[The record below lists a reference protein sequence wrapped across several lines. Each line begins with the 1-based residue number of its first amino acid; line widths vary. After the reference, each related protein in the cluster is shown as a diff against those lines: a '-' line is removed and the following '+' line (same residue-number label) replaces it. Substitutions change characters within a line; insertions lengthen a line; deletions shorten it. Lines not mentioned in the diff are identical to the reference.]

1 MFKLLHEWPPTE
13 WERETVTAQSTVIH
27 SRTKRTALRSGAIIA
42 LVVGA
47 VLLGLEWIAQRPSRE
62 LRSADALLAEAYSKQ
77 RAFELRLRARAEMLD
92 RHYEDAV
99 STSIATQTLATPTTG
114 KLVFNKYGDEYFLSQ
129 IWKAGS
135 NRGNE
140 LRKSRREAEVAAST
154 RRGVHSILAS
164 Q

>member
-1 MFKLLHEWPPTE
+1 MTNQLIRNLSVALLAEASMYAQGSQKL
-13 WERETVTAQSTVIH
+13 TVQIPFGFHAGTSVLPSGEYTVD
-27 SRTKRTALRSGAIIA
+27 TDAGPG
-42 LVVGA
+42 VVK
-47 VLLGLEWIAQRPSRE
+47 
-62 LRSADALLAEAYSKQ
+62 LRSADAKSSVMIL
-77 RAFELRLRARAEMLD
+77 
-92 RHYEDAV
+92 
-99 STSIATQTLATPTTG
+99 SIATQTMATPTTG

-154 RRGVHSILAS
+154 RRGVQSILAS